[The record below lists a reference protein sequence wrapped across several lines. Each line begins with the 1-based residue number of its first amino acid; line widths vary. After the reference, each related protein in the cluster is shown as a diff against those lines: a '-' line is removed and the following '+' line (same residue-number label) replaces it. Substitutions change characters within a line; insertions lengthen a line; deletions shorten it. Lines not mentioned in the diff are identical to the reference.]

1 MQKLKEFP
9 ILQELVSTYRRINR
23 KERESKGKE
32 YIEEDIVLN
41 YAESEGTPSNR
52 VYLFSNKNAKGRVK
66 ADRYV
71 KCYDKG
77 KEIILLTIYRE
88 NSVIDYHQFKYNEY
102 PFQEELKRNYSE
114 ESSLN
119 YKFEKDVNYAY
130 KKRVLEQTQEV
141 IAEYA

>member
-1 MQKLKEFP
+1 MQKLKSFP
-9 ILQELVSTYRRINR
+9 ILQELVAIYRRINR
-23 KERESKGKE
+23 EEKESAGVE

-41 YAESEGTPSNR
+41 YAEREGTSSNR
-52 VYLFSNKNAKGRVK
+52 VYLFSNKNVKGRVK

-71 KCYDKG
+71 KCYDKD
-77 KEIILLTIYRE
+77 KEIILLSIFRE
-88 NSVIDYHQFKYNEY
+88 NSVIVYRQFKYKEY
-102 PFQEELKRNYSE
+102 PFQDELKRNYSE

-130 KKRVLEQTQEV
+130 KKKVLEQTQEV